1 MTIFFYFIQNVVKKT
16 PVIYV
21 SCLFFRYVWNQLQEE
36 LSYTSL
42 MVVTLISWLLEVHVI
57 SLIGCEY
64 DNQSCFEAN

>member
-1 MTIFFYFIQNVVKKT
+1 MTIFFYFIQNSVKKT

-21 SCLFFRYVWNQLQEE
+21 SCLFSRYVWNQLQEE

-57 SLIGCEY
+57 SFTVCEY